1 MLDASL
7 PPLEKLNPIEAWGP
21 WQPDAKNPWN
31 TKWAGHLY
39 RRAAFGADRSELAAA
54 VQDGLPAT
62 LQRILHGDTTR
73 EKFEY
78 TLKMV
83 GDTLAGK
90 DNIVVLRSWW
100 LYALFNSFHPL
111 REKMTLFWHNH
122 FATSV
127 AKVQRADLMY
137 QQNQLLRRH
146 ALGNFRPFLLDIS
159 RDPAML
165 LWLDS
170 NSNIK
175 GKPNENYAREVME
188 LFSLGVGH
196 YTEKDVR
203 EAARAFTGW
212 HTDGQKFEFNAAFHD
227 ADEKTVLAH
236 KGNWDGGDVIRI
248 ILEQP
253 SAAQFLVRKLY
264 RFFISDAANP
274 PASFLEPLADSF
286 RKSDYDIAG
295 VVKTMLQ
302 SRHFFSD
309 YAYRQ
314 RIKSPVEFTIGA
326 IRAAWNVKEKL
337 TLQPIPSHLEAMGQD
352 LFAPPNVKGWV
363 GGRAWLN
370 TATVLARNN
379 FAQMVASGTM
389 DEVSN
394 GRRRPFRFVGNSPK
408 RTDDKEGP
416 DPPANSDA
424 AAIVGEEKIT
434 DPGQIADRL
443 LDVFLQGGISQPARS
458 KLIAYLTE
466 GKPEA
471 KTLNRRV
478 RETVHAIMTMPEYQ
492 LA

>member
-1 MLDASL
+1 
-7 PPLEKLNPIEAWGP
+7 
-21 WQPDAKNPWN
+21 
-31 TKWAGHLY
+31 
-39 RRAAFGADRSELAAA
+39 
-54 VQDGLPAT
+54 
-62 LQRILHGDTTR
+62 
-73 EKFEY
+73 
-78 TLKMV
+78 
-83 GDTLAGK
+83 
-90 DNIVVLRSWW
+90 
-100 LYALFNSFHPL
+100 
-111 REKMTLFWHNH
+111 
-122 FATSV
+122 
-127 AKVQRADLMY
+127 
-137 QQNQLLRRH
+137 
-146 ALGNFRPFLLDIS
+146 
-159 RDPAML
+159 
-165 LWLDS
+165 
-170 NSNIK
+170 
-175 GKPNENYAREVME
+175 
-188 LFSLGVGH
+188 
-196 YTEKDVR
+196 
-203 EAARAFTGW
+203 
-212 HTDGQKFEFNAAFHD
+212 
-227 ADEKTVLAH
+227 LAH

-248 ILEQP
+248 ILKQP

-295 VVKTMLQ
+295 VVKTILQ

-443 LDVFLQGGISQPARS
+443 VDVFLQGGISQAARS

-466 GKPEA
+466 GKAEA
-471 KTLNRRV
+471 KTRRI